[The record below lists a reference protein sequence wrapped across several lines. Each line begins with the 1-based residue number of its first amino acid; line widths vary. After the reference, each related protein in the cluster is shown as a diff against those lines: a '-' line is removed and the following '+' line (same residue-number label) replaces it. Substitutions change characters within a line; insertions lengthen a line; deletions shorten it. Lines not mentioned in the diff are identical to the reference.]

1 MHFLTFYLDYK
12 KKTDKTLNLI
22 SLIKALFKKFFKRSS
37 VKARVYLSLK
47 RSKKWIFDHVF

>member
-37 VKARVYLSLK
+37 VNIILV
-47 RSKKWIFDHVF
+47 D